1 MKILRNFTKIK
12 KNRSKTLVPVD
23 VFKKAMLQIFY
34 KHEHEKW
41 TEMNNW
47 FRIFLY
53 VSLMQEGRIKT
64 FGNSQ
69 NKYAWVASIFKVNT
83 SLFQSIS
90 LQIKQTVSTAK
101 INLIRQ
107 QHQ

>member
-1 MKILRNFTKIK
+1 MSLKRQCCKYFTNI
-12 KNRSKTLVPVD
+12 
-23 VFKKAMLQIFY
+23 
-34 KHEHEKW
+34 HEHEKW

-53 VSLMQEGRIKT
+53 VGSMQKGRIKT
-64 FGNSQ
+64 FGYLQ

-90 LQIKQTVSTAK
+90 LQIKQTVSAAK

-107 QHQ
+107 QPPINTPHNPINLQFSY